1 MEYVLASAC
10 SLAIL
15 LFEKQMF
22 TITYEIE
29 VRRYAERI
37 FRKVSI
43 YIEFRVLQLSKNNKR
58 WKG

>member
-1 MEYVLASAC
+1 MEYFLAGAC

-43 YIEFRVLQLSKNNKR
+43 YIESRVLQLFKLDYYE
-58 WKG
+58 KG